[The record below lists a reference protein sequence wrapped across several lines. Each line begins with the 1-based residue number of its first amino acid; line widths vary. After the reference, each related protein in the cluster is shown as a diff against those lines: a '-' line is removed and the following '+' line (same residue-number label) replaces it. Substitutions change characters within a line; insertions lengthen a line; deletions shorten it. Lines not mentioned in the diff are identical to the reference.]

1 MSRQRYLLTVQATNT
16 RVELRVND
24 IPVGMFA
31 PGEAKAGAEVPIN
44 EFLLTGLNTLTA
56 IVHANPVPS
65 RVLQAWAPQDE
76 PRVTPGQA
84 ASLKATLTLD
94 RVGQPAPQFPAVGL
108 AWSGV
113 AAATPVLVE
122 ASFTPLEAQPVW
134 AWARATA
141 LAAPDAWV
149 QAQQGLAKLQA
160 LMERKDLAAV
170 EALLV
175 TKIDEMTRLA
185 YGVPSGPLRAGFVRT
200 LANCLSD
207 PQWSML
213 PIGAAD
219 IDLRLVGNKRL
230 VECLRPDGR
239 HAVTFVRAGS
249 SQTFFVPIMWGR
261 LDGAWQ
267 ILR

>member
-65 RVLQAWAPQDE
+65 QLLQAWAPQDE
-76 PRVTPGQA
+76 PRVTLGQT
-84 ASLKATLTLD
+84 ASLSVRLTLD
-94 RVGQPAPQFPAVGL
+94 RDGQTVPQLPAVGL
-108 AWSGV
+108 TWSGV
-113 AAATPVLVE
+113 ATATPALVD
-122 ASFTPLEAQPVW
+122 ASFTTLEAQPDW
-134 AWARATA
+134 AWTRAST
-141 LAAPDAWV
+141 LAAPDALV

-160 LMERKDLAAV
+160 LMARKDLATV
-170 EALLV
+170 EALLA
-175 TKIDEMTRLA
+175 TKIDEITRLA
-185 YGVPSGPLRAGFVRT
+185 YGVPSGPLRAGLVRA

-213 PIGAAD
+213 PISSAD
-219 IDLRLVGNKRL
+219 IDLRLVGNKRM
-230 VECLRPDGR
+230 VECMRPDGR
-239 HAVTFVRAGS
+239 HAITYVRAGT

-261 LDGAWQ
+261 LDGSWQ